1 MTLAPLTTSLV
12 GAAAAICTT
21 ISFVPQ
27 LVRVW
32 RRKSAR
38 DISLGMF
45 LLFSVGI
52 LLWLIYGV
60 LLHSLPM
67 MASNTATLALALAI
81 LGLKLH
87 YDN

>member
-67 MASNTATLALALAI
+67 MAANTATLALALAI